1 MLNNYLHESVPHGAD
16 FVLKMLYLNL
26 KTITLIK

>member
-16 FVLKMLYLNL
+16 FVLKMLYLYL
-26 KTITLIK
+26 KTFTL